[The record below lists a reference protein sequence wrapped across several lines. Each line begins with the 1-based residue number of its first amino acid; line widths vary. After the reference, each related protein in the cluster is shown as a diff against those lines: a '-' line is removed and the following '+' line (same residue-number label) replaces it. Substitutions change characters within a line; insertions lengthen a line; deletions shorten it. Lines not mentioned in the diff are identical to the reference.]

1 MSFSSFSSRA
11 QAGFFLGSLS
21 LLSAFLLFQVQP
33 VISKF
38 ILPWFGGSPGVW
50 TTCMVFFQVLL
61 FAGYAYAHV
70 LTRLRPRTQA
80 LLHSALLLGAAV
92 CLPISPDEVWK
103 PEGGEDPSARILL
116 LLAATVGLPY
126 FVLSS
131 TSPLAQVWFTR
142 AVPGGLPWRLYALS
156 NIGSLAAL
164 LTYPFVIEPRLDV
177 MAQTWVWSGA
187 FVLFAGISLW
197 LAWRN
202 AGTPALETEAAGA
215 NDAAAD
221 EAPAGLARRVL
232 RALWNAAGR
241 RLLWVLLPALASVLL
256 LAATNHVCQDV
267 AVVPFMWV
275 VPLSLYLLT
284 FIICFEHERWYA
296 RPLWAL
302 LALAGLLAALG
313 YDLVDSN
320 WSFRPFEWVWWD
332 APWKGRVY
340 TIPFA
345 KWMDFKTEVA
355 VCFSAMFLACMVCHG
370 ELARLKPEPRRL
382 TEFYLLM
389 SAGGALGGLAVS
401 LGAPRVFET
410 YLEWPLGLLVALGV
424 AALALAGAFLS
435 LRWRWLGIPLALAVL
450 GGAGWG
456 IDDLAGRKL
465 SVEPRAERVRNFYGA
480 IYIDKDWD
488 SGLGSDYVTL
498 VHGGIVHGMQ
508 NLGAEYRDVPVT
520 YYGHH
525 TGIGRALDSIKPK
538 PGARVGI
545 VGLGSGT
552 AACYA
557 QQGQAWRFYEIN
569 PEIVRLAEKHFTY
582 LADARRKG
590 AAVSIHVGDARLT
603 LEREPEQ
610 KFDVLLLDA
619 FSGDAIPMHLLT
631 REAFQIYERHMAPEG
646 IIVVHVT
653 NSYLTLAPVVE
664 RQAEALGWGV
674 TRIMTES
681 EGDHDSTDYVMV
693 TRNAKFLEDTPA
705 DEPEDPE
712 PEGIPLWTDRYH
724 NLFQILMKE

>member
-1 MSFSSFSSRA
+1 MSNSPLSSRA
-11 QAGFFLGSLS
+11 QAGVLLGSLS

-70 LTRLRPRTQA
+70 LTRLRPRAQA
-80 LLHSALLLGAAV
+80 VLHSALLLGAAV

-164 LTYPFVIEPRLDV
+164 LTYPFVIEPRMEV
-177 MAQTWVWSGA
+177 MTQTRVWSVA
-187 FVLFAGISLW
+187 FVFFAALSLW

-202 AGTPALETEAAGA
+202 GRVPES
-215 NDAAAD
+215 
-221 EAPAGLARRVL
+221 APAPAAETAEEETRESQGLRLA
-232 RALWNAAGR
+232 RALWNSAGR

-296 RPLWAL
+296 RPLWAV
-302 LALAGLLAALG
+302 LAAAAVVAALC
-313 YDLVDSN
+313 YDSVDSN
-320 WSFRPFEWVWWD
+320 WSFKPFEWVWWE
-332 APWKGRVY
+332 APWKGRVW
-340 TIPFA
+340 TIPFGA
-345 KWMDFKTEVA
+345 WMNYRVEVT
-355 VCFSAMFLACMVCHG
+355 VCFGAMFLTCMVCHG
-370 ELARLKPEPRRL
+370 ELARLKPEPARL

-401 LGAPRVFET
+401 LGAPRVFVT
-410 YLEWPLGLLVALGV
+410 YLEWPLGLLAGLGL

-435 LRWRWLGIPLALAVL
+435 LRRLWLGAPLALAVL
-450 GGAGWG
+450 GAGGWG
-456 IDDLAGRKL
+456 VYELASDKL
-465 SVEPRAERVRNFYGA
+465 RVEPRVERVRNFYGT

-488 SGLGSDYVTL
+488 TGLENDYVTL
-498 VHGGIVHGMQ
+498 VHGGIIHGMQ
-508 NLGAEYRDVPVT
+508 NLGADYRQEPVT

-525 TGIGRALDSIKPK
+525 TGIGRALDSIKAR

-582 LADARRKG
+582 LADARTRG
-590 AAVSIHVGDARLT
+590 AEVSIHTGDARLT
-603 LEREPEQ
+603 LEREEAQ

-631 REAFQIYERHMAPEG
+631 REAFDIYARHMAPEG

-674 TRIMTES
+674 TRIMTQS

-693 TRNAKFLEDTPA
+693 TKNAQFLKDTPVE
-705 DEPEDPE
+705 EPEDPE